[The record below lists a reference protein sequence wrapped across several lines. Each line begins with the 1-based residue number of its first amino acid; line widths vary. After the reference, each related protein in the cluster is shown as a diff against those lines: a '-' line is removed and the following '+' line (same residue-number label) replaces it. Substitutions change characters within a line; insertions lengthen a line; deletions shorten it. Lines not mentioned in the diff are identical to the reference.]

1 MNILLDLY
9 NELLELQ
16 RLAREGVSIDDV
28 KVESVM
34 QSIRQIHD
42 QGVDNNPFLDK
53 EQKKR
58 RKDLY
63 AKAVKETVDGMSN
76 EQIQNLSETQPNEE
90 PKLVLQKEA
99 SKLISLKP
107 ILDVIIIVILSN
119 LTSLDKESF
128 IFPSSNI

>member
-1 MNILLDLY
+1 MNKLLDLY

-53 EQKKR
+53 EQKQR

-63 AKAVKETVDGMSN
+63 AKAVKE
-76 EQIQNLSETQPNEE
+76 LSKYGKQ
-90 PKLVLQKEA
+90 VLRDEMEIRQR
-99 SKLISLKP
+99 
-107 ILDVIIIVILSN
+107 IIEH
-119 LTSLDKESF
+119 KMK
-128 IFPSSNI
+128 

>member
-1 MNILLDLY
+1 MNKLLDLY

-28 KVESVM
+28 KVESIM

-53 EQKKR
+53 EQKQR

-63 AKAVKETVDGMSN
+63 AKAVKEIVNMVNKFFETKWRLDSDL
-76 EQIQNLSETQPNEE
+76 LSI
-90 PKLVLQKEA
+90 K
-99 SKLISLKP
+99 
-107 ILDVIIIVILSN
+107 
-119 LTSLDKESF
+119 
-128 IFPSSNI
+128 